1 MRYLIFDSEA
11 VALDALALIDQRG
24 RDCFAAAGY
33 TVREDGAIIGKRAG
47 EDDPAGITVTWDT
60 PRQRIDGKWVLA
72 HIEAH
77 PMRDYLLPSGE
88 TVLAYVMAA
97 PLDAA
102 TVEDDDP
109 GWWPAPEEQVLP

>member
-60 PRQRIDGKWVLA
+60 PRQRIDGKMGARPHRGASDAGLPA
-72 HIEAH
+72 AQRGDRAGLCDGRAARC
-77 PMRDYLLPSGE
+77 RDCRGRRPRLVAG
-88 TVLAYVMAA
+88 A
-97 PLDAA
+97 
-102 TVEDDDP
+102 
-109 GWWPAPEEQVLP
+109 